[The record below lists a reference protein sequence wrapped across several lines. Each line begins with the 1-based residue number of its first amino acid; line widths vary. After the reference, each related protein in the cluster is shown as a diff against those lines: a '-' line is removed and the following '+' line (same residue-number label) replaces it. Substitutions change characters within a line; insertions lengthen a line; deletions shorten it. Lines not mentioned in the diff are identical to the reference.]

1 VITLRFWFDPISPYA
16 WLAFQRLPQVLAG
29 HSVVVEHQPI
39 LFAGL
44 LKHWGQ
50 LGPAEIA
57 PKRDWTWRQVTW
69 LAQRDGVPFVAP
81 GHHPFNPLPWLRL
94 LLASAPAGHTP
105 SRHRCEAV
113 MRALWTTGR
122 AADDAGLLA
131 ELTAQLA
138 PVQDPAGEA
147 VKQALRAG
155 TDAAIARGVFGVP
168 TIEVLAAP
176 ETGAADAQVGRLFW
190 GQDGLDMLAAALQ
203 GDAWLAGDG
212 WDGATPTAGVQ
223 RSKSA

>member
-1 VITLRFWFDPISPYA
+1 MIPLRFWFDPISPYA
-16 WLAFQRLPQVLAG
+16 WLAFQRLPQLLAG
-29 HSVVVEHQPI
+29 HSVVVDYQPL

-57 PKRDWTWRQVTW
+57 PKRDWTWRQVAW
-69 LAQRDGVPFVAP
+69 LAQRDAVPFVAP

-94 LLASAPAGHTP
+94 LLASAPAGSTP

-113 MRALWTTGR
+113 LRALWTTGR
-122 AADDAGLLA
+122 AADDAALLA

-138 PVQDPAGEA
+138 PAQDPAGEV
-147 VKQALRAG
+147 VKQALRAA

-168 TIEVLAAP
+168 TIEVLG
-176 ETGAADAQVGRLFW
+176 TADTVGPQAGRLYW
-190 GQDGLDMLAAALQ
+190 GQDGLEMLAAALQ

-212 WDGATPTAGVQ
+212 WQGATPAAGVQ
-223 RSKSA
+223 RGRSA

>member
-1 VITLRFWFDPISPYA
+1 MTPLRFWFDPISPYA
-16 WLAFQRLPQVLAG
+16 WLAFQRLPQLLAG
-29 HSVVVEHQPI
+29 HSVVVDYQPV

-57 PKRDWTWRQVTW
+57 PKRDWTWRQVAW
-69 LAQRDGVPFVAP
+69 LAQRDGVPFVTP

-94 LLASAPAGHTP
+94 LLASAPPGTTP

-122 AADDAGLLA
+122 AADDAALLA

-138 PVQDPAGEA
+138 PAQDPAGAA
-147 VKQALRAG
+147 VKQALRAA

-168 TIEVLAAP
+168 TIEVLGVPDEVGPQA
-176 ETGAADAQVGRLFW
+176 GRLYW
-190 GQDGLDMLAAALQ
+190 GQDGLEMLAAALR
-203 GDAWLAGDG
+203 GDSWLAGDG
-212 WDGATPTAGVQ
+212 WQGATPAAGLQ
-223 RSKSA
+223 RSRSV